1 MLSMKTLNSN
11 QEDLRR
17 RALMILIISIPKA
30 GERMLPTTPPLSY
43 PPPPPP
49 SAAVTA
55 QVVKN
60 LKFNVSIFITR
71 FASKRYCMLRST
83 IIVFA
88 FRANISYAPIQL
100 YVARIDV
107 QINITNS
114 KFHTDLLSPW
124 LQEIRFQNVHQLSVR
139 FLQIPKPWH

>member
-1 MLSMKTLNSN
+1 
-11 QEDLRR
+11 
-17 RALMILIISIPKA
+17 MILIISIPKA
-30 GERMLPTTPPLSY
+30 GEIILPTTPPLSY
-43 PPPPPP
+43 PPPPPTPP
-49 SAAVTA
+49 SLLL
-55 QVVKN
+55 KN
-60 LKFNVSIFITR
+60 LKFKVSMFINR
-71 FASKRYCMLRST
+71 FASKRYRMLRST

-114 KFHTDLLSPW
+114 KFHTDHTDLLSPW
-124 LQEIRFQNVHQLSVR
+124 FQEIRFQNVHQLSVR

>member
-1 MLSMKTLNSN
+1 
-11 QEDLRR
+11 
-17 RALMILIISIPKA
+17 MILIISIPKA

-43 PPPPPP
+43 PNPPAPTPP
-49 SAAVTA
+49 SLL
-55 QVVKN
+55 VKN
-60 LKFNVSIFITR
+60 LKFKVSMFINR
-71 FASKRYCMLRST
+71 FASKRYRILRST

-114 KFHTDLLSPW
+114 KFHTDHTDHTDLLSPW
-124 LQEIRFQNVHQLSVR
+124 FQEIRFQNVHQLSVR

>member
-1 MLSMKTLNSN
+1 M
-11 QEDLRR
+11 
-17 RALMILIISIPKA
+17 
-30 GERMLPTTPPLSY
+30 
-43 PPPPPP
+43 
-49 SAAVTA
+49 
-55 QVVKN
+55 
-60 LKFNVSIFITR
+60 FINR
-71 FASKRYCMLRST
+71 FASKRYRILRST

-114 KFHTDLLSPW
+114 KFDTDHTDLLSPW
-124 LQEIRFQNVHQLSVR
+124 FQEIRFQNVHQLSVR